1 MAPTAEDLGLY
12 LGMPAID
19 EARADFLLAQTLMLA
34 ASIVSPVPDTAE
46 PIILAAAGRA
56 YANPQAVTQETV
68 GPYSVQRPPAGLYFT
83 RAEQAILK
91 RLAGRGGAFTVD
103 PTPADVD
110 PTVTW
115 PVDPESPFYPFEDEP
130 GWERL

>member
-1 MAPTAEDLGLY
+1 VDVTAEDLGLY

-19 EARADFLLAQTLMLA
+19 EARADFLLAQALMLA

>member
-1 MAPTAEDLGLY
+1 MDVAAEDLALY
-12 LGMPAID
+12 LGMTEID
-19 EARADFLLAQTLMLA
+19 GNRADFLLEQALTLA

-46 PIILAAAGRA
+46 PIVLAAAGRA
-56 YANPQAVTQETV
+56 YANPQGVTQETV
-68 GPYSVQRPPAGLYFT
+68 GPYSVQRPQAGLYFT

-110 PTVTW
+110 PLVTW
-115 PVDPESPFYPFEDEP
+115 PYDPESPFFPLEDEP

>member
-1 MAPTAEDLGLY
+1 MDVTAEDLGLY

-19 EARADFLLAQTLMLA
+19 EARADFLLAQALMLA

>member
-1 MAPTAEDLGLY
+1 MDVTAEDLALY
-12 LGMPAID
+12 LGLTEID
-19 EARADFLLAQTLMLA
+19 GTRAEFLIEQAVTLA

-46 PIILAAAGRA
+46 PVILAAAGRA
-56 YANPQAVTQETV
+56 YANPQGVTQETV
-68 GPYSVQRPPAGLYFT
+68 GPYSVQRPQAGLYFT

-91 RLAGRGGAFTVD
+91 RLGGRGGAFTVD

-110 PTVTW
+110 PNVTW
-115 PVDPESPFYPFEDEP
+115 PYDPDSPFGPWDGEF